1 MAVNVTESILEST
14 KAAMGI
20 VPEYDSFNNQ
30 LIMLINSAFS
40 TLSQLG
46 IGPDDGFAIEDG
58 STTWDE
64 FLNGKRILNFV
75 IQYVHIYVRL
85 GFDPPQNSFAVQSM
99 KQQLDELT
107 WRINVQAEKMN
118 TSSSSAAG

>member
-46 IGPDDGFAIEDG
+46 IGPDDGFAIEDS

-118 TSSSSAAG
+118 SSSSSAAG

>member
-46 IGPDDGFAIEDG
+46 IGPDDGFAIEDS

-118 TSSSSAAG
+118 ASSSSAAG

>member
-1 MAVNVTESILEST
+1 MAVNVTESILSST

-20 VPEYDSFNNQ
+20 IPEYDAFDNQ

-46 IGPDDGFAIEDG
+46 IGSDDGFFIEDDT
-58 STTWDE
+58 TTWEDYI
-64 FLNGKRILNFV
+64 GSKRILNFV

-85 GFDPPQNSFAVQSM
+85 SFDPPQNSFAVQSM

-107 WRINVQAEKMN
+107 WRINVQAEKIN
-118 TSSSSAAG
+118 SSS

>member
-1 MAVNVTESILEST
+1 MAVNITESILEST

-46 IGPDDGFAIEDG
+46 IGPDDGFAIEDS

-118 TSSSSAAG
+118 SSSAAG

>member
-1 MAVNVTESILEST
+1 MAVNVKESILEST

-20 VPEYDSFNNQ
+20 VPEYDAFNDQ
-30 LIMLINSAFS
+30 LIMLLNSAFS
-40 TLSQLG
+40 TLSQIG
-46 IGPDDGFAIEDG
+46 IGPDDGFFIEDS

-64 FLNGKRILNFV
+64 YLEGKRILNFV

-118 TSSSSAAG
+118 KKE

>member
-20 VPEYDSFNNQ
+20 VPEYDAFDNQ

-46 IGPDDGFAIEDG
+46 IGPDDGFAIEDS

-118 TSSSSAAG
+118 SSSSSAAG

>member
-46 IGPDDGFAIEDG
+46 IGPDDGFAIEDS

-118 TSSSSAAG
+118 STSSAAG

>member
-46 IGPDDGFAIEDG
+46 IGPDDGFAIEDS

-118 TSSSSAAG
+118 SSSAAG

>member
-46 IGPDDGFAIEDG
+46 IGPDDGFAIEDS

-118 TSSSSAAG
+118 SSSSAAG

>member
-46 IGPDDGFAIEDG
+46 IGPDDGFVIEDS

-118 TSSSSAAG
+118 SSSAAG

>member
-46 IGPDDGFAIEDG
+46 IGPDDGFAIEDS

-64 FLNGKRILNFV
+64 FLSGKRILNFV

-118 TSSSSAAG
+118 ASSSSAAG

>member
-1 MAVNVTESILEST
+1 MAVNVKESILEST
-14 KAAMGI
+14 KTAMGI
-20 VPEYDSFNNQ
+20 VPEYDAFNDQ
-30 LIMLINSAFS
+30 LLKLINSAFS
-40 TLSQLG
+40 TLSQIG
-46 IGPDDGFAIEDG
+46 IGPDDGFFIEDE

-64 FLNGKRILNFV
+64 FLDGKRILNFV

-85 GFDPPQNSFAVQSM
+85 SFDPPQNSFAVQSM

-118 TSSSSAAG
+118 KKT

>member
-1 MAVNVTESILEST
+1 MAVNVKESILEST

-20 VPEYDSFNNQ
+20 VPEYDNFNDQ

-46 IGPDDGFAIEDG
+46 IGPDDGFAIEDNT
-58 STTWDE
+58 STWDE
-64 FLNGKRILNFV
+64 FLNGKRVLNFV

-85 GFDPPQNSFAVQSM
+85 GFDPPQNSSAVQFM

-107 WRINVQAEKMN
+107 WRINVQAEKMA
-118 TSSSSAAG
+118 SSGSAAG

>member
-46 IGPDDGFAIEDG
+46 IGPDDGFAIEDS

-107 WRINVQAEKMN
+107 WRINVQAEKM
-118 TSSSSAAG
+118 TSSSAAG